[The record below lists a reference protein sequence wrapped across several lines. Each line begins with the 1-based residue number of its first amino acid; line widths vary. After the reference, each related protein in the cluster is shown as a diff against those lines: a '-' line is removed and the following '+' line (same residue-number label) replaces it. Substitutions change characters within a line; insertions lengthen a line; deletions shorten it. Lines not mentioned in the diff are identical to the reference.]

1 MKNATTSVGSKKER
15 LLGRNDWL
23 TVKIGKLFKIPALY
37 MLIIAI
43 VVFSNVNKSFLTFN
57 NIITLLVMNSYFAI
71 AATGEIFVLMT
82 GGIDLSVAQVLA
94 LSSIT
99 GSLGIISV
107 QEAMPQMPIT
117 IIILI
122 GLAIAVGTGL
132 LFGLVNAVSI
142 GYCKMTPFIVTLS
155 TQLIARGISFVLSK
169 GKSIPGVPKEM
180 LRMSYA
186 TGLKLSQKM
195 VIPWVVII
203 TILIVLIMGV
213 LLGKTLWGR
222 KITLIGSNSK
232 AAKYVGYDVA
242 KTTASVYIT
251 SGILAGIGGFV
262 AVMCLGA
269 GDPKI
274 GDPLLVTILGSV
286 ILGGVNMNGGE
297 GSVPKAVLGMALFS
311 TLFNG
316 MTFLNLSL
324 SSQQIVLG
332 TIIVIGTVLISAFNQ
347 NKRR

>member
-1 MKNATTSVGSKKER
+1 MKNEITSVSSQKGGLSGK
-15 LLGRNDWL
+15 NSWL
-23 TVKIGKLFKIPALY
+23 TVQIGKSFKIPALY
-37 MLIIAI
+37 MLIIAV
-43 VVFSNVNKSFLTFN
+43 VVFSYVNKSFLTFN
-57 NIITLLVMNSYFAI
+57 NIVTLVVMNSFFAI
-71 AATGEIFVLMT
+71 AASGETFVLMT

-99 GSLGIISV
+99 TSLGIISL
-107 QEAMPQMPIT
+107 QKSMPQMPIA
-117 IIILI
+117 IVILI
-122 GLAIAVGTGL
+122 GLVIAVGTGL
-132 LFGLVNAVSI
+132 LFGVLNAVSI
-142 GYCKMTPFIVTLS
+142 GYGNMTPFIATLS
-155 TQLIARGISFVLSK
+155 TQLVARGISFVLSK

-186 TGLKLSQKM
+186 TGIRLSQKM
-195 VIPWVVII
+195 VIPWVII
-203 TILIVLIMGV
+203 VTIIIVLIMGV
-213 LLGKTLWGR
+213 LLGKTIWGR
-222 KITLIGSNSK
+222 KITLIGSNGK

-242 KTTASVYIT
+242 KITASVYIT

-297 GSVPKAVLGMALFS
+297 GSMSKAVLGMALFS

-332 TIIVIGTVLISAFNQ
+332 TIIVIGTALISVFNQ
-347 NKRR
+347 NRR